1 MYNPQIGDLLFN
13 SDNELGDDIGM
24 IINMT
29 DLDGRR
35 MEECKEIPEP
45 NDRTYY
51 ITWLKENFTTA
62 YPLICV
68 EEYREQ
74 YNKLR

>member
-13 SDNELGDDIGM
+13 DGDGLGGLGM
-24 IINMT
+24 IVDMT
-29 DLDGRR
+29 DLDGQS
-35 MEECKEIPEP
+35 MEECEEIPEP

-51 ITWLKENFTTA
+51 ILWMAEDVTTA
-62 YPLICV
+62 YPFVLV

-74 YNKLR
+74 FYANR